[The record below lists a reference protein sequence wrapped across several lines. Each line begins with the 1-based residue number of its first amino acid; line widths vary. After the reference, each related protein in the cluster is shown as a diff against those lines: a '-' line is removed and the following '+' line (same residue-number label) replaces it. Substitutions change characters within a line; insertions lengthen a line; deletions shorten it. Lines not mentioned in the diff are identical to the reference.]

1 MTYEGRVTLSYNK
14 MFGTGTLLNAM
25 GGANIQSSENNGNG
39 YTAVGLYS
47 DKLGH
52 PFCDK
57 VSGRCNS
64 ARKSRIGAFYGIIFE
79 C

>member
-39 YTAVGLYS
+39 CYGSWALF

-52 PFCDK
+52 PALRQ
-57 VSGRCNS
+57 GI
-64 ARKSRIGAFYGIIFE
+64 RKGVTRKE
-79 C
+79 VKD